1 MGESVAPSQGPGWN
15 SIQLCPTLG
24 SAMLSQTPIPCGLEV
39 VTCSRPCVSID
50 AFPGPASLV
59 YPYITWSHGHGKGC
73 TVGRKGDHWAF
84 LGAGSRRATAGGPFT
99 PGSVLEGSGSLENR
113 VGQDPWGSVTGWL
126 PINPPCLCKTQL
138 SAWALDV
145 WGYLPRS
152 QSKYRVRRCYQRRWN
167 PPTSSPS
174 FKPSHGL
181 QNVDPG
187 HHLKPHTSHR
197 WAFR

>member
-1 MGESVAPSQGPGWN
+1 MGESVALSQGPGWN

-73 TVGRKGDHWAF
+73 MVGREGDHWAF
-84 LGAGSRRATAGGPFT
+84 LGACSRRATAGGPFT

-113 VGQDPWGSVTGWL
+113 VGQDPWGPVMGWL
-126 PINPPCLCKTQL
+126 PINPPACAKPN
-138 SAWALDV
+138 S
-145 WGYLPRS
+145 LPG
-152 QSKYRVRRCYQRRWN
+152 
-167 PPTSSPS
+167 PLMFGGTFPGHSPS
-174 FKPSHGL
+174 TGSGGAIREDGTLQLPAPPSN
-181 QNVDPG
+181 QATDSR
-187 HHLKPHTSHR
+187 TWTR
-197 WAFR
+197 DTI